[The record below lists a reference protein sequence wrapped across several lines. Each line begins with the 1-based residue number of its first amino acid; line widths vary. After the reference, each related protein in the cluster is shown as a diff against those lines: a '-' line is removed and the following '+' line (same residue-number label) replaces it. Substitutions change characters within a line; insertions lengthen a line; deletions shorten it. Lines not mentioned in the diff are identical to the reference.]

1 MCVGDSI
8 TAGEVYPGDFPGAYR
23 PFLYRTLRSA
33 GQSFSFVG
41 SIESGAP
48 YCPMPQN
55 EGVGGNT
62 VANVAARINAA
73 MAANPP
79 DGIIMN
85 IGHNDAQAGTAGIN
99 AAYQALCEQMNTNR
113 PGVQLVLGTCLFTV
127 TGAWNTYLIALNA
140 ALYSTIVPN
149 LTAQGIRA
157 VISPTRENVPSVELV
172 DGIHPTRAGYEGMAR
187 AWASTILGTPC

>member
-8 TAGEVYPGDFPGAYR
+8 TAGEVYANDFPGAYR
-23 PFLYRTLRSA
+23 PFLYRMLRKA
-33 GQSFSFVG
+33 GQSFGFVG

-62 VANVAARINAA
+62 VAQVAARIDAA

-79 DGIIMN
+79 DGILLC
-85 IGHNDAQAGTAGIN
+85 IGHNDAQMNTPNII
-99 AAYQALCEQMNTNR
+99 AAYQALCVQMNTNR

-127 TGAWNTYLIALNA
+127 TSAWDAYLVTLNA

-149 LTAQGIRA
+149 LLALGIRA
-157 VISPTRENVPSVELV
+157 VISPTRDNVPAPEFV
-172 DGIHPTRAGYEGMAR
+172 DGIHPSRAGYEGMAR